1 MDQKSIAIIGA
12 GAAGLCTGIY
22 AQLNGYQTRIF
33 EMHDIPGGLLTAWKR
48 RGFTIDGCLHSL
60 VGSGPGFHMHRY
72 WQEVGMLDGR
82 QFVYPDR
89 LLVYHGED
97 GRVFNLYC
105 DPDRLEKHML
115 ELSPRDAAAT
125 KEFIEGL
132 RFGIRFNPPMVES
145 YEAGAFGEVRQIFSI
160 FPQLR
165 DLQKWTK
172 LTLGEVAQR
181 FQDPLIRNAL
191 NKFLLPDFSALI
203 VLMTM
208 AYVQKRQS
216 GFPLG
221 GSLPLALALEK
232 RYKELGGQVQYRSRV
247 AKVLTEDNRAVGIR
261 LEDGSEHQADV
272 VISAS
277 DGHATIFK
285 LLEGKYVND
294 AIRTRFETWKTFPPL
309 VYVALGVNCTFPEVP
324 HSTYGNLFALQEPL
338 NIAGQARS
346 VVYARVYNFD
356 PHFAPAG
363 KTLLVMSLDTD
374 YAYWKSLAADRQ
386 AYEAEK
392 EAVAQTLI
400 GVLDCQWPGFSTHVE
415 MCDVATPVTYE
426 RYTGNWK
433 GAYEGWL
440 LTPDKATAKIPKSL
454 PGLDHFWMVG
464 QWVYPG
470 GGLPGGVATAREVIW
485 QQCKKDGKRF
495 RA

>member
-1 MDQKSIAIIGA
+1 
-12 GAAGLCTGIY
+12 
-22 AQLNGYQTRIF
+22 
-33 EMHDIPGGLLTAWKR
+33 
-48 RGFTIDGCLHSL
+48 
-60 VGSGPGFHMHRY
+60 
-72 WQEVGMLDGR
+72 
-82 QFVYPDR
+82 
-89 LLVYHGED
+89 
-97 GRVFNLYC
+97 
-105 DPDRLEKHML
+105 
-115 ELSPRDAAAT
+115 
-125 KEFIEGL
+125 
-132 RFGIRFNPPMVES
+132 
-145 YEAGAFGEVRQIFSI
+145 VRQIFSI

-392 EAVAQTLI
+392 EAVAQTPI